1 MEYLLDT
8 ITIIRHFTDIGK
20 IGSQAKEILDS
31 KENNSFVISVISL
44 MEILYLSEKKRIR
57 ISLKET
63 LKKIDSSSMYTVV
76 DLTSDILKIAET
88 VDFYE
93 MHDRL
98 ILSTAKWLKIPVIS
112 GDSKFKEVN
121 DIKVI
126 WN

>member
-1 MEYLLDT
+1 
-8 ITIIRHFTDIGK
+8 
-20 IGSQAKEILDS
+20 
-31 KENNSFVISVISL
+31 
-44 MEILYLSEKKRIR
+44 
-57 ISLKET
+57 

-98 ILSTAKWLKIPVIS
+98 ILSTAKWLKIPLIS